1 MFLWRYLCCF
11 CLVSLIS
18 TLSSASTSFQINSQC
33 SVLLNS
39 IARVKT
45 PSSLEI
51 PRSGW
56 EPVLKLPDNWAYT
69 WPNYTGGAW
78 YKLKWDWAC
87 ADKARL
93 AEPIGFSV
101 NYINTAGAIFLNGDL
116 LWKDKHLREPLSKSW
131 NMPRYWAIPVSGLK
145 QNNNEILIYV
155 TGYSAMSGGI
165 GGVKFDNVV
174 DIYNLNEKK
183 VWNSRTLFQINF
195 ILSATLC
202 VFCFVIWLYRRA
214 ESSFG
219 WFAVSSFLWIVFISN
234 VLATET
240 TILPSSVVAARVNLC
255 AFMLY
260 SICFSTYLLRF
271 IQVKWPNLERF
282 FWILTAVLMMVVM
295 TISIEN
301 MKQFFDAIFLLYC
314 LLYILVYVYLCVT
327 AIRVRRGD
335 YILLA
340 ICMTAIV
347 FCSVYD
353 IRMAFLWKGDDI
365 SPLSPYTSPLFTLFI
380 VVILSSRLSKNFKKI
395 EKFNEELS
403 SKIKQVSHDLS
414 TSLTDKHNLELT
426 NVRLQER
433 MKLSHDLHDG
443 LGSSIVRSMI
453 LVDQCDKEIPNQQF
467 LSMLK
472 LMRDDLRQII
482 DSGSTAA
489 SEVPETPQHWIA
501 PVRHRFSQLLDEI
514 DIHAEWVI
522 ASAWQAKPSA
532 LQCLN
537 LIRVVEES
545 LTNVLKHS
553 QATRVKVM
561 IQYADPEHL
570 ELLIEDNGVGFD
582 VGLVKQNGLSI
593 GMRSMQSRIER
604 MGGKVSVQSEKG
616 LTQIHVVIHLS

>member
-1 MFLWRYLCCF
+1 MFLWRYICCLG
-11 CLVSLIS
+11 LVCFIS

-33 SVLLNS
+33 NVLLKS
-39 IARVKT
+39 IVKAKT

-56 EPVLKLPDNWAYT
+56 EPVAELPDNWAYT

-78 YKLKWDWAC
+78 YKLKWDWSC
-87 ADKARL
+87 KDEARM
-93 AEPIGFSV
+93 AEPIAFSID
-101 NYINTAGAIFLNGDL
+101 YINTAGAIFLNGDL
-116 LWKDKHLREPLSKSW
+116 LWKDKHLQEPLSKSW
-131 NMPRYWAIPVSGLK
+131 NMPRFWAIPISGLK
-145 QNNNEILIYV
+145 HDDNEILIYV
-155 TGYSAMSGGI
+155 TGYSAMSAGI
-165 GGVKFDNVV
+165 GSIKFDNVV
-174 DIYNLNEKK
+174 DTYSLNEKRI
-183 VWNSRTLFQINF
+183 WSSRTLFQINL

-202 VFCFVIWLYRRA
+202 VFCFVIWVYRRA

-219 WFAVSSFLWIVFISN
+219 WFAISSLLWIIFISN
-234 VLATET
+234 ILATET
-240 TILPSSVVAARVNLC
+240 TILPTSVMAARVNLC

-260 SICFSTYLLRF
+260 MMCFCTYLLRF
-271 IQVKWPNLERF
+271 IQIKKPKVERF
-282 FWILTAVLMMVVM
+282 FWIMTAVLMMAVM
-295 TISIEN
+295 AVSIEQI
-301 MKQFFDAIFLLYC
+301 KPFFDSIFLLYC
-314 LLYILVYVYLCVT
+314 FTYLFVYLYLCIT
-327 AIRVRRGD
+327 AIRVKRGD

-365 SPLSPYTSPLFTLFI
+365 RPLSPYTSPLFTLFI

-403 SKIKQVSHDLS
+403 GKIKQVSHDLS
-414 TSLTDKHNLELT
+414 ASLTDKHSLELT

-501 PVRHRFSQLLDEI
+501 PVRHRFSQLMDEI
-514 DIHAEWVI
+514 DIHAEWAI
-522 ASAWQAKPSA
+522 ASEWQVQPSA

-553 QATRVKVM
+553 QATQVRVSM
-561 IQYADPEHL
+561 QYADPAHL
-570 ELLIEDNGVGFD
+570 ELKIQDNGVGFD
-582 VGLVKQNGLSI
+582 VECVKQNGMSI

-604 MGGKVSVQSEKG
+604 MGGTICIQSEKG
-616 LTQIHVVIHLS
+616 LTEIHVVIHLS